1 MKKVINKKLYNTET
15 AERLGEY
22 EPNPYRSDF
31 HWFCETLYRTKSGNF
46 FLHGNGNAASKYSR
60 SCGQN
65 EWCGDEKIVPLS
77 YDEAQAWAEKHLDCD
92 DYINIFGEPEEND
105 DKSALNVRI
114 SNVAYTKLKQTA
126 AKQGITLAQAVENL
140 IG

>member
-15 AERLGEY
+15 AERVGSWY
-22 EPNPYRSDF
+22 NGHYTNDF
-31 HWFCETLYRTKSGNF
+31 AYCSEDLYRTKSGNF
-46 FLHGNGNAASKYSR
+46 FLHGEGGPMSIYAQSSGNSTGWGER
-60 SCGQN
+60 
-65 EWCGDEKIVPLS
+65 IVPLT
-77 YDEAQAWAEKHLDCD
+77 YDEAQAWAEKHLDGD
-92 DYINIFGEPEEND
+92 DYINIFGEPEEGD

-140 IG
+140 IR

>member
-15 AERLGEY
+15 AARLGCWDNGHY
-22 EPNPYRSDF
+22 TNDF
-31 HWFCETLYRTKSGNF
+31 GYCSEDLYRTKSGNF
-46 FLHGNGNAASKYSR
+46 FLHGEGGPMSKYSQSSGNSMGWGER
-60 SCGQN
+60 
-65 EWCGDEKIVPLS
+65 IVPLT
-77 YDEAQAWAEKHLDCD
+77 YDEAQEWAEKHLDGD
-92 DYINIFGEPEEND
+92 DYINIFGEPEESD